1 MEKTDRKSVIL
12 EVKNV
17 KKRFGGI
24 QALKGVSVTLYEG
37 EILGLIG
44 PNGAGKTTL
53 FNCIAGV
60 YHPDE
65 GEILFKGHRIEKLSP
80 NRIAGIG
87 IARTFQIVRPFK
99 TLSVIENVMVAL
111 GHRNYIGY
119 GRLFKRPKRDDY
131 ERAMELLKTVGL
143 DGKKD
148 EISAN
153 LSLGELRRLEVARA
167 LALNPEII
175 LLDEPY
181 AGLRRHEEGR
191 ISEMILDLKKRGLS
205 IIIVEHRVRLLME
218 LVERVVVLDMGEIIA
233 EGSPEEVKR
242 NPRVIKAYLGEE
254 EVA

>member
-1 MEKTDRKSVIL
+1 MIL
-12 EVKNV
+12 EVRNV

-24 QALKGVSVTLYEG
+24 EALKGVSLSLRQG
-37 EILGLIG
+37 EVLGLIG

-65 GEILFKGHRIEKLSP
+65 GEIKFKGRRIDKLSP
-80 NRIAGIG
+80 NRVAALG

-99 TLSVIENVMVAL
+99 TLSVVENVMVAL
-111 GHRNYIGY
+111 GLKKYQGY
-119 GRLFKRPKRDDY
+119 KYLFHKPSRRDYD
-131 ERAMELLKTVGL
+131 RAVEILKTVGL
-143 DGKKD
+143 DGKLN
-148 EISAN
+148 EISEN

-167 LALNPEII
+167 LALEPEII

-181 AGLRRHEEGR
+181 AGLRRNEESR
-191 ISEMILDLKKRGLS
+191 ISEMILDLKNRGLS
-205 IIIVEHRVRLLME
+205 LIIVEHRVRLLME
-218 LVERVVVLDMGEIIA
+218 LVERVVVLDMGEVIA
-233 EGSPEEVKR
+233 EGTPDEVKR

>member
-1 MEKTDRKSVIL
+1 MSTIL
-12 EVKNV
+12 EVRNV

-24 QALKGVSVTLYEG
+24 EALKGVSLTLSRG

-60 YHPDE
+60 YHLDE
-65 GEILFKGHRIEKLSP
+65 GEIIFKNHRIDKLP
-80 NRIAGIG
+80 PHRVAELG

-99 TLSVIENVMVAL
+99 TLPVIDNVLVAL
-111 GHRNYIGY
+111 GLTNYNGYRN
-119 GRLFKRPKRDDY
+119 LFKKPGAKDFEKALD
-131 ERAMELLKTVGL
+131 LLKAVGL
-143 DGKKD
+143 DSKKD
-148 EISAN
+148 EISQN

-167 LALNPEII
+167 LAVNPEII

-191 ISEMILDLKKRGLS
+191 ISEMIKELHGRGLS

-218 LVERVVVLDMGEIIA
+218 LVERVVVLDMGELIA
-233 EGSPEEVKR
+233 EGSPDEVKS

>member
-1 MEKTDRKSVIL
+1 MIL
-12 EVKNV
+12 EVRNV

-24 QALKGVSVTLYEG
+24 EALKGVSLSLKKG
-37 EILGLIG
+37 EVLGLIG

-65 GEILFKGHRIEKLSP
+65 GEIRFKGRRIDRLPP
-80 NRIAGIG
+80 NRVAALG

-111 GHRNYIGY
+111 GLRKYQGY
-119 GRLFKRPKRDDY
+119 KYLFQKPSRRDY
-131 ERAMELLKTVGL
+131 ERALEILQTVGL
-143 DGKKD
+143 KEKKD
-148 EISAN
+148 EISEN

-167 LALNPEII
+167 LALEPEII

-181 AGLRRHEEGR
+181 AGLRRNEESR
-191 ISEMILDLKKRGLS
+191 ISEMILDLKERGLS
-205 IIIVEHRVRLLME
+205 LIIVEHRVRLLME
-218 LVERVVVLDMGEIIA
+218 LVERVVVLDMGEVIA
-233 EGSPEEVKR
+233 EGTPDEVKR

>member
-1 MEKTDRKSVIL
+1 MSTIL

-24 QALKGVSVTLYEG
+24 EALKGVSIALSKG

-60 YHPDE
+60 YHPDD
-65 GEILFKGHRIEKLSP
+65 GEILFKNRRIDMLPPHRVAEL
-80 NRIAGIG
+80 G

-99 TLSVIENVMVAL
+99 TLSVIDNVLVAL
-111 GHRNYIGY
+111 GLKNYIGY
-119 GRLFKRPKRDDY
+119 KNLFKKPGANDFKK
-131 ERAMELLKTVGL
+131 AIELLKAVGL
-143 DGKKD
+143 ESKKD
-148 EISAN
+148 EVSEN

-167 LALNPEII
+167 LALDPEII

-191 ISEMILDLKKRGLS
+191 ISDMIRELHSRGLS

-218 LVERVVVLDMGEIIA
+218 LVERVVVLDMGELIA
-233 EGSPEEVKR
+233 EGSPDEVR
-242 NPRVIKAYLGEE
+242 NNPRVIKAYLGEE

>member
-1 MEKTDRKSVIL
+1 VSTIL

-24 QALKGVSVTLYEG
+24 EALKGVSIALSKG

-60 YHPDE
+60 YHPDD
-65 GEILFKGHRIEKLSP
+65 GEILFKNRRIDMLPPHRVAEL
-80 NRIAGIG
+80 G

-99 TLSVIENVMVAL
+99 TLSVIDNVLVAL
-111 GHRNYIGY
+111 GLKNYIGY
-119 GRLFKRPKRDDY
+119 KNLFKKPGANDFKK
-131 ERAMELLKTVGL
+131 AIELLKAVGL
-143 DGKKD
+143 ESKKD
-148 EISAN
+148 EVSEN

-167 LALNPEII
+167 LALDPEII

-191 ISEMILDLKKRGLS
+191 ISDMIRELHSRGLS

-218 LVERVVVLDMGEIIA
+218 LVERVVVLDMGELIA
-233 EGSPEEVKR
+233 EGSPDEVR
-242 NPRVIKAYLGEE
+242 NNPRVIKAYLGEE

>member
-1 MEKTDRKSVIL
+1 MSTIL

-24 QALKGVSVTLYEG
+24 EALKGVSLTLSRG

-65 GEILFKGHRIEKLSP
+65 GEILLKNQRIDKLSS
-80 NRIAGIG
+80 NRVAELG

-99 TLSVIENVMVAL
+99 TLSVIDNVLVAL
-111 GHRNYIGY
+111 GLKNYIGY
-119 GRLFKRPKRDDY
+119 KNLFKKPGAGDFEK
-131 ERAMELLKTVGL
+131 ALELLKAVGL
-143 DGKKD
+143 DSKRD
-148 EISAN
+148 EISEN

-181 AGLRRHEEGR
+181 AGLRKHEEGR
-191 ISEMILDLKKRGLS
+191 ISEMIRELHKRGLS

-218 LVERVVVLDMGEIIA
+218 LVERVVVLDMGELIA
-233 EGSPEEVKR
+233 EGSPDKVKS

>member
-1 MEKTDRKSVIL
+1 VSTIL
-12 EVKNV
+12 EVRNV

-24 QALKGVSVTLYEG
+24 EALKGVSLTLSRG

-65 GEILFKGHRIEKLSP
+65 GEIIFKNQRIDKLPPHRVAKL
-80 NRIAGIG
+80 G

-99 TLSVIENVMVAL
+99 TLSIIDNVLVAL
-111 GHRNYIGY
+111 GLTNYIGY
-119 GRLFKRPKRDDY
+119 RNLFKKPGAKDFEKALD
-131 ERAMELLKTVGL
+131 LLKAVGL
-143 DGKKD
+143 DSKKD
-148 EISAN
+148 EISQN

-167 LALNPEII
+167 LAVNPEII

-191 ISEMILDLKKRGLS
+191 ISEMIKELHRRGLS

-218 LVERVVVLDMGEIIA
+218 LVERVVVLDMGELIA
-233 EGSPEEVKR
+233 EGSPDEVKS